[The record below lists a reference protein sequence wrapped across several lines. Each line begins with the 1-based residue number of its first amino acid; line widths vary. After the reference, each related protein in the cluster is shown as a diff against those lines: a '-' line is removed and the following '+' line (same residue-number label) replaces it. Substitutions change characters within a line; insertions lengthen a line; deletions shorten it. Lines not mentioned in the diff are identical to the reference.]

1 MNCIKNIS
9 EWFKSLCKKQVT
21 EQKKDS
27 KYHSLTPI
35 NSADNCEVYMDALQ
49 EALQN
54 PDIKNIA
61 VTGPYGS
68 GKSSVIRTFFDRYNV
83 ELKLKHLTI
92 TLATFT
98 PEKGATPNV
107 DRCAIESSILEQ
119 LL

>member
-1 MNCIKNIS
+1 MGCICGIKNS
-9 EWFKSLCKKQVT
+9 FGNLRKKQDT
-21 EQKKDS
+21 KLEKDS

-68 GKSSVIRTFFDRYNV
+68 GKSSVIRTFFDRYNG
-83 ELKLKHLTI
+83 ELKPKHSTI
-92 TLATFT
+92 T
-98 PEKGATPNV
+98 
-107 DRCAIESSILEQ
+107 
-119 LL
+119 